1 MDASLQI
8 NPYYG
13 KTSEKGLREHFNRV
27 LDLGPAIIYNVA
39 SRTGQDLQPELIE
52 SLAEHSNL
60 IGVKECSG
68 NERMGYY
75 ESKGIACWSGNDDQC
90 FEGRHRNQSHG
101 VISVIA
107 NLLPGLMRKLMD
119 EDNSELNQRLQ
130 PLMAWLF
137 HVPSPNALNTAMAMT
152 GAAPPVF
159 RLPYAPLDSNAR
171 QEGFQLLNAFS
182 DEERVGNTLKLM
194 DDSDFELSC

>member
-1 MDASLQI
+1 
-8 NPYYG
+8 
-13 KTSEKGLREHFNRV
+13 
-27 LDLGPAIIYNVA
+27 
-39 SRTGQDLQPELIE
+39 
-52 SLAEHSNL
+52 
-60 IGVKECSG
+60 
-68 NERMGYY
+68 
-75 ESKGIACWSGNDDQC
+75 
-90 FEGRHRNQSHG
+90 
-101 VISVIA
+101 
-107 NLLPGLMRKLMD
+107 MRKLMD

-171 QEGFQLLNAFS
+171 QEGLKLLNAFS

>member
-1 MDASLQI
+1 
-8 NPYYG
+8 
-13 KTSEKGLREHFNRV
+13 
-27 LDLGPAIIYNVA
+27 
-39 SRTGQDLQPELIE
+39 
-52 SLAEHSNL
+52 
-60 IGVKECSG
+60 
-68 NERMGYY
+68 MGYY

-159 RLPYAPLDSNAR
+159 IHLKN
-171 QEGFQLLNAFS
+171 FQN
-182 DEERVGNTLKLM
+182 LKRSMKLQKNLVV
-194 DDSDFELSC
+194 SST

>member
-1 MDASLQI
+1 
-8 NPYYG
+8 
-13 KTSEKGLREHFNRV
+13 
-27 LDLGPAIIYNVA
+27 
-39 SRTGQDLQPELIE
+39 
-52 SLAEHSNL
+52 
-60 IGVKECSG
+60 
-68 NERMGYY
+68 
-75 ESKGIACWSGNDDQC
+75 
-90 FEGRHRNQSHG
+90 
-101 VISVIA
+101 
-107 NLLPGLMRKLMD
+107 MD

-171 QEGFQLLNAFS
+171 QEGFQLLNGFS

-194 DDSDFELSC
+194 DDSEFELSC